1 MMNVELEAMAL
12 EMPEVDGHP
21 NRLPFEGVLTL
32 VAIPS
37 RRSPGGAK
45 GHRVMLTRR
54 ATEAALPSLLGMAV
68 DYAPA
73 LNAHDQ
79 QRKVGVITEAE
90 IVPLKPGSAD
100 PAAQVTVGGFLYEH
114 DFPDVVEKLRA
125 GQGNLGMSYEIA
137 VREIVSKQS
146 PIWVVTAFAFTG
158 AAVLRRENAAYP
170 ETRFGVG
177 QVVNGN

>member
-1 MMNVELEAMAL
+1 MTIAL
-12 EMPEVDGHP
+12 ESMAVEMPAVEGHP
-21 NRLPFEGVLTL
+21 NRAEFRGVLT
-32 VAIPS
+32 VVDAPS
-37 RRSPGGAK
+37 QRAPSGSK
-45 GHRVMLTRR
+45 GRRVMLTKT
-54 ATEAALPSLLGMAV
+54 AAEEALPSLLGMAV

-146 PIWVVTAFAFTG
+146 PIWVVTEFAFTG

-177 QVVNGN
+177 QVVTGN